1 MIDQEG
7 FDSQYGSLFGDLAAL
22 ARALGAGSDAE
33 DVAQE
38 ALLHARDHLD
48 QLREPDKLRAWVR
61 RMAVRGACRA
71 RGRHLAALDA
81 ELMER
86 LPAAEF
92 PDVDVAAAIA
102 GLPERERIAVTL
114 VYGFEE
120 GMAWAFVGGLCLD
133 LFLMRPLGSHV
144 FELLIAVALAALAE
158 PLLRRSRYAGCVIAV
173 FVVTPVFLVV
183 SDATTALLRPPAPPL
198 YITDLIAAAV
208 ANAIVA
214 AVAVPFLVG
223 IKRRAEQRERVLWWR

>member
-1 MIDQEG
+1 MG
-7 FDSQYGSLFGDLAAL
+7 PAFAAVGAGVAAL
-22 ARALGAGSDAE
+22 LESTIASRYQIVGA
-33 DVAQE
+33 
-38 ALLHARDHLD
+38 
-48 QLREPDKLRAWVR
+48 QLQISLVF
-61 RMAVRGACRA
+61 AV
-71 RGRHLAALDA
+71 
-81 ELMER
+81 
-86 LPAAEF
+86 
-92 PDVDVAAAIA
+92 
-102 GLPERERIAVTL
+102 AVTL